1 MEDASIELAKN
12 VVVNYKDVTS
22 WILLSVIIIIGIVR
36 YFQSL
41 KLSKTIETFKAELS
55 KKEIKFTRHT
65 ELQIECL
72 KKMYDMVVA
81 YHYSFMHFT
90 KPSYLS
96 HNLLKSNLTRF
107 QETYALTIQYCH
119 RNRILLTDEIT
130 AQAKIL
136 QEKSEKI
143 EKVCIVEY
151 NLLIEREDQG
161 GSQTDMQRIYGTSE
175 NEIKAVSHAVI
186 RINAN
191 DDVKS
196 FEGEI
201 IKLRELIENYFKQLV
216 G

>member
-22 WILLSVIIIIGIVR
+22 WILLAVIIIIGIVR
-36 YFQSL
+36 YFQSV

-175 NEIKAVSHAVI
+175 NEIKEVSHAVI

>member
-1 MEDASIELAKN
+1 MEETTELAKN

-22 WILLSVIIIIGIVR
+22 WILLGVIILTGIIR
-36 YFQSL
+36 YFQSV
-41 KLSKTIETFKAELS
+41 KLSNTIETFKAELT

-72 KKMYDMVVA
+72 KKMYDLVVA
-81 YHYSFMHFT
+81 YHYSFTNFT

-130 AQAKIL
+130 AQAKVL

-143 EKVCIVEY
+143 ERVCITEY
-151 NLLIEREDQG
+151 NILIEREDEG
-161 GSQTDMQRIYGTSE
+161 GSQTDMQQLYGTSE
-175 NEIKAVSHAVI
+175 NEIETTSNAVK
-186 RINAN
+186 RINENA
-191 DDVKS
+191 DVKT

-201 IKLRELIENYFKQLV
+201 VKLRALIENYFKQLV